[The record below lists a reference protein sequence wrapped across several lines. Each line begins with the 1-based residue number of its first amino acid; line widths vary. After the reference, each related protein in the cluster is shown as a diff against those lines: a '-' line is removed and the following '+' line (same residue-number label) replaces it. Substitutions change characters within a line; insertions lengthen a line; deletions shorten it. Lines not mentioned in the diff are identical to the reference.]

1 MVKVSRSTVLLRN
14 IASNWVGFA
23 VNAAVTLALTPY
35 VLRELG
41 MERYGILILT
51 STVIG
56 YYGFLDLG
64 FRAGVTQYLTRYLAL
79 GDYEKAGETLSSAV
93 VALSLLGGL
102 MIGLSFGAA
111 FLVPRLFTIPTGM
124 EEEAFWCILLIGI
137 SSAIQCVFSAYSSI
151 IIAVQRYDLAN
162 LIGIGTR
169 FLTAAG
175 TVAAL
180 KTGNGLIGVSIAFC
194 GANVID
200 YLIRWRVSLGLV
212 PELIVG
218 WKRANLVRLREV
230 ASFGG
235 WNFLA
240 SVNGYIFGYVPNMII
255 GAFMPIAAVGHYA
268 LATGLFRQV
277 SSMLGPVALV
287 MYPAAAEMH
296 VKGDLSGLEK
306 LYHNGSRLMMLV
318 LIPVVLGAMF
328 WAEDFYRL
336 WIGKSYLTGSQFQSV
351 ALLFQILM
359 IGIVTSY
366 TTSVAQQ
373 ILIGA
378 GGVRQVSL
386 ALITGSAINLVFSV
400 ILIRF
405 HGLAGVAIAVVI
417 ASAVIDLIA
426 IPMLLQRNLGF
437 SVFAFLR
444 HSCLRPLAAGLLQL
458 ILMIAVRRLDPADT
472 FLQLTIQGGV
482 AGSGAL
488 AVLVFV
494 GLNRE
499 ERQRYLWEPFRRLRK
514 KTTAV
519 VEAAG
524 L

>member
-1 MVKVSRSTVLLRN
+1 MVKVSRSTVILRN
-14 IASNWVGFA
+14 AASNWVGFA
-23 VNAAVTLALTPY
+23 VNAAVTLVLTPY

-41 MERYGILILT
+41 VERYGILILT

-64 FRAGVTQYLTRYLAL
+64 FRAGVTQYLTRYLAV

-93 VALSLLGGL
+93 VALSMLGGL

-111 FLVPRLFTIPTGM
+111 FLVPRFFTIPTGV
-124 EEEAFWCILLIGI
+124 EKEAFWCILLIGI

-151 IIAVQRYDLAN
+151 ITAVQRFDLAN

-212 PELIVG
+212 PLNVG
-218 WKRANLVRLREV
+218 WRRANLVRLREV

-235 WNFLA
+235 WNFLV
-240 SVNGYIFGYVPNMII
+240 SVNGYIFGYVPNIII

-277 SSMLGPVALV
+277 CSILGPVAHV

-306 LYHNGSRLMMLV
+306 LYHKGSRLMILV
-318 LIPVVLGAMF
+318 LIPTVLGAMF
-328 WAEDFYRL
+328 WSEDFYRL
-336 WIGKSYLTGSQFQSV
+336 WIGESYLTGSQFQSV
-351 ALLFQILM
+351 ALLFQILT

-366 TTSVAQQ
+366 TTSVAQH

-378 GGVRQVSL
+378 GKMRQVSL

-400 ILIRF
+400 ILLRF
-405 HGLAGVAIAVVI
+405 NGLAGMAIAAVI

-426 IPMLLQRNLGF
+426 IPVMLQRILGF
-437 SVFAFLR
+437 SIFAFLR

-458 ILMIAVRRLDPADT
+458 IVMIAVRRLDPADT
-472 FLQLTIQGGV
+472 FLQLAIQGGL

-488 AVLVFV
+488 VALVFV

-499 ERQRYLWEPFRRLRK
+499 ERRRYLREPLRRLRK